1 MSAAI
6 QTDMV
11 LRGRNETKRVFLQ
24 VENSMKGL
32 ASQMSVFKGFDLGS
46 MLGLAGTTAKVFALS
61 AAFSQIVKT
70 SDRLKGIQAS
80 FEAITGSTEAAEIQ
94 LEKVRK
100 QAEFLGQDYVQL
112 ADLTKQWLASTKG
125 TAIEKQQ
132 DEILQGFLSYGA
144 VLNLPEEAMQR
155 VVVALSQ
162 MASKSK
168 IMSEELRH
176 QLGEALPGA
185 FNMLAKSMNV
195 STAELNKMLEDGEVG
210 LENLVLLAKDLQDE
224 YSGKVVENADKVAN
238 NLARGKNELVAIGQN
253 IAEATNGYE
262 GFNAAVRAGLQMLEA
277 LNRGT
282 KHLADFSINFGQM
295 WKNSMGLEETMNG
308 FAEIYD
314 MSFEDHAKQAD
325 YYRSTVGKLEV
336 IDNERIT
343 LQRKLAEQLKR
354 NQNMNLDEMVYA
366 NNVIDIQAIEERLR
380 ELDAQEKKLYEKLDE
395 NYQSGVKFQN
405 SALPQPEIKEVR
417 KKSAS
422 ELKKEQKAR
431 EKAMNDLAKLNDEIA
446 KLTMTDEEYR
456 EFSLTNRL
464 AELTK
469 QLPFATEEIR
479 KFAEAQKKAW
489 AKEDEKKELDK
500 QKEFLEIQ
508 ASFYEELAKKTGQ
521 YSKSLEFQNKLIDEQ
536 VKIWKDAEIPEEYI
550 SKMESFL
557 RLETSENPFDGFM
570 LGIQENFAEYGN
582 LAVQMKD
589 IYKNAFSEMADALT
603 QWASGADVSFSD
615 VASSFSKML
624 LEMTVQYTMSN
635 LAQSLFGNSLFG
647 GSFFG
652 FLGGGSAAGGEII
665 NMSSAGLGSYIPTF
679 HSGGMADSPKAL
691 RAVSSDIFANAPR
704 YHGGYNPSFEQP
716 AILRKDER
724 VLSPSETYAYNM
736 GLAKQNYGGG
746 NSIVINQEIIINVA
760 ENNADMSLSA
770 SDMQRLQQQMKES
783 IQMSVIDVIAKEK
796 RAGGMLR

>member
-1 MSAAI
+1 MSNNLAANFDI
-6 QTDMV
+6 NATNKTQKAFKQI
-11 LRGRNETKRVFLQ
+11 ETSV
-24 VENSMKGL
+24 KGL
-32 ASQMSVFKGFDLGS
+32 ASQFTVFKGFDLGS
-46 MLGLAGTTAKVFALS
+46 MLGLGGTLTKIYALS
-61 AAFSQIVKT
+61 ATLSQTIKAT
-70 SDRLKGIQAS
+70 DKLRGIKAS

-100 QAEFLGQDYVQL
+100 QAELLGQDYVQL

-144 VLNLPEEAMQR
+144 VLNLPDEAMQR

-162 MASKSK
+162 MASKGK
-168 IMSEELRH
+168 IMSEELRQ

-210 LENLVLLAKDLQDE
+210 LENLVLLAKDLQNE
-224 YSGKVVENADKVAN
+224 YGGKVVENAGKVAN
-238 NLARGKNELVAIGQN
+238 NLARGKNVLVEIGQN
-253 IAEATNGYE
+253 ISEATNAYDLFNSGLEKSLVLLGYINE
-262 GFNAAVRAGLQMLEA
+262 
-277 LNRGT
+277 GT
-282 KHLADFSINFGQM
+282 KGLANFSVNFGQFWQGNLSFLDFALM
-295 WKNSMGLEETMNG
+295 NREEG
-308 FAEIYD
+308 AR
-314 MSFEDHAKQAD
+314 QAD
-325 YYRSTVGKLEV
+325 YFRSLVGQLDI
-336 IDNERIT
+336 IDAKRKRIEEQKSSSQAYGFYNFDFAEAEKE
-343 LQRKLAEQLKR
+343 LQRLAVEEQKI
-354 NQNMNLDEMVYA
+354 YA
-366 NNVIDIQAIEERLR
+366 K
-380 ELDAQEKKLYEKLDE
+380 LDAD
-395 NYQSGVKFQN
+395 YQSGVKFQN

-456 EFSLTNRL
+456 EFSLTNRI
-464 AELTK
+464 ADLTK

-536 VKIWKDAEIPEEYI
+536 VKIWKNAEIPEEYI

-647 GSFFG
+647 GSFSG
-652 FLGGGSAAGGEII
+652 FFGGGSAAGGEII

-736 GLAKQNYGGG
+736 GLAKQNYGSG